1 MLLGLPPAVRIY
13 FATGLVDMRNGID
26 GLRALVESTLKK
38 DPYEGHLFVFVG
50 KSKDKVKIL
59 FWDKN
64 GFVLH
69 MKRLE
74 RGRFQLPSVDG
85 AARRVEMEA
94 TELAML
100 LDGIDLNAK
109 RLARWTP
116 SIGRGIDGEGRS

>member
-1 MLLGLPPAVRIY
+1 MVFGLPPSVKIY
-13 FATGLVDMRNGID
+13 FARDLVDMRNGID
-26 GLRALVESTLKK
+26 GLRAMVEGALKK

-74 RGRFQLPSVDG
+74 KGRFQLPIVDERK
-85 AARRVEMEA
+85 AKVEMEA
-94 TELAML
+94 AELAML
-100 LDGIDLNAK
+100 LQGIDLNAK
-109 RLARWTP
+109 RLRRWSP
-116 SIGRGIDGEGRS
+116 SIEQGIDTDR